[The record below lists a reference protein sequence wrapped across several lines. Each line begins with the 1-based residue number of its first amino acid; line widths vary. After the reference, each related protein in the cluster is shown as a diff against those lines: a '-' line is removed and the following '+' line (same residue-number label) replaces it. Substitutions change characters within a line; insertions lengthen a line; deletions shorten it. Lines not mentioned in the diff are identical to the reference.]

1 MEKLKNIQ
9 QFVLK
14 CQQGKKLDF
23 LKEVF
28 LTCEMTQ
35 TFIFVNTKTFAET
48 VHRVLRAADL
58 KSYIM
63 FSKMSKEERDS
74 TMERFRKQQINV
86 LITTDVIARGIDV
99 PEAQLVIN
107 FDVPQRDRQP
117 DPVTYLHR
125 IGRTGRFGS
134 NGIALTLYDRDTDK
148 ECLDGI
154 IKHYDMASKI
164 NELQGADHLKQ
175 LLKDL
180 DEI

>member
-1 MEKLKNIQ
+1 
-9 QFVLK
+9 
-14 CQQGKKLDF
+14 
-23 LKEVF
+23 
-28 LTCEMTQ
+28 
-35 TFIFVNTKTFAET
+35 VNTKDFAET

-107 FDVPQRDRQP
+107 YDVPQRERKA

-134 NGIALTLYDRDTDK
+134 NGIALTLYDR
-148 ECLDGI
+148 E
-154 IKHYDMASKI
+154 
-164 NELQGADHLKQ
+164 
-175 LLKDL
+175 
-180 DEI
+180 